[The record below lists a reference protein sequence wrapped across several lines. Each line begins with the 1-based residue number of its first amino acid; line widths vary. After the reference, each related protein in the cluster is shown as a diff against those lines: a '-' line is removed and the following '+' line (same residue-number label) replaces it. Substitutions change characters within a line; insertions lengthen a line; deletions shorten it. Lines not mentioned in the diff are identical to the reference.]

1 MTYHSIMEEANYA
14 QLMTTLESVCDLSLE
29 SYQSMVTP
37 DSSLSLI
44 LEASSKSSQSL
55 LTFVKT
61 AIKAVIDHITDA
73 VNNVRIK
80 LQKKKIDKF
89 MSPEMRK
96 NIEKIAAGEK
106 IKSAD
111 GPKIKAKI
119 AEANKYVDN
128 YTRKLNSALSSMA
141 SSKNPDKYLT
151 QINKLCDACD
161 EFLKK
166 NISEMK
172 ALAADKKELSV
183 HDIYRFADAGI
194 ESLDDVAKLTKSI
207 KAQEGALVKVVN
219 AGLSKVTKMVK
230 VVEAVGDDADD
241 VRDIGSKVSDNKA
254 TQSAVNRAM
263 RTAKYIG
270 SYSSEASNIAFGIT
284 NNILSYDL
292 MEMATTKVA
301 KSAALFSVTHKVIPN
316 PIIGAMTG
324 AQVVKMGYLKKK
336 LSDDNKKYKQKV
348 EEDRQMREEMRN
360 ATAKQKNLHMHK

>member
-61 AIKAVIDHITDA
+61 AIKAVVDHITDA

-96 NIEKIAAGEK
+96 NIEKIAAGKK

-151 QINKLCDACD
+151 QINKLCDECD

-270 SYSSEASNIAFGIT
+270 SYSSEASAMAFGIV
-284 NNILSYDL
+284 NNLVSYDI
-292 MEMATTKVA
+292 MDTAVDQVK
-301 KSAALFSVTHKVIPN
+301 KSAEWFPITHKVLGPV
-316 PIIGAMTG
+316 AVATTG
-324 AQVVKMGYLKKK
+324 AKLVKMGYLKKK
-336 LSDDNKKYKQKV
+336 LSDDNKKYRQKA
-348 EEDRQMREEMRN
+348 EEDRRMREEMRN
-360 ATAKQKNLHMHK
+360 ATANQKNLHMYK